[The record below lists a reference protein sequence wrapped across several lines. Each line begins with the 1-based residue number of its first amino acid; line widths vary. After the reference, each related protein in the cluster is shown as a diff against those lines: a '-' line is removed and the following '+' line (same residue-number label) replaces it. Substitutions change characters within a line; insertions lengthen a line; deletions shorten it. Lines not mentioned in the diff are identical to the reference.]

1 MYKKRIAAAVMS
13 ALMVMGTA
21 GCSGEANATSEAT
34 TEAATEATVTEA
46 ATEEETAAATETE
59 PDKAEAEVTLK
70 GEGAAKPEDF
80 VGEGDDADE
89 FSVKDGD
96 VLIDLQFE
104 NGDTCG
110 FGEYTNEGEFST
122 KSKDGKLVLDIKKCG
137 SVDYANQSYYDGFGL
152 SKGCVYTYSFDAS
165 CDIERKIEYRIQ
177 VNGGDYHAYVGDYVE
192 VGPEEQTFSVDFEMT
207 DPSDPAPRLCF
218 NMGKMDNM
226 DEDPGAHSV
235 TIDNVK
241 LVVKDASKAESM
253 SSLPGYV
260 KVAVNQIGYKPDDK
274 KIVVVKS
281 DRTDD
286 ESFIICNASTNET
299 VYTGT
304 LGAVINDPGAGMDVR
319 QGDFSDFNV
328 LGDYYIVT
336 EEGTSYRFTVSED
349 PYKDVYRDAVLM
361 LYRQRC
367 GMAVEGDAAGYAAHG
382 ECHLDEAVVYGN
394 EGVTKDVTGG
404 WHDAGDYGRYTVSG
418 AEAVA
423 DLMMAYRD
431 YEIEDDD
438 LGIPESGNGV
448 PDILDEARY
457 ELDWML
463 KMQDEETGGVYHKV
477 TGLAFPDT
485 VPPEEETA
493 TMYLMPISTTATGD
507 FAAVMA
513 MASQIY
519 KDIDP
524 EFSETALAAAEK
536 AWEYVKDIDDTKGYT
551 NPSDVSTGEYP
562 DTNTK
567 DEIYWAA
574 AELYLAGR
582 DDLEDTVKGY
592 IKDEKIIGGLGWID
606 MGTYADY
613 DLARS
618 GKAGVAEDAK
628 AELVKDADE
637 AVGKMAEAGYFTS
650 MGDNYPWGSNMTAAN
665 QSQLLQMTYA
675 VTGDEKYKEY
685 AALQLD
691 YLFGT
696 NAMGYCFVTGYG
708 TYSPKDP
715 HHRPSQ
721 ITDGVINGM
730 LVGGPNGG
738 LEDPYAKTVLEG
750 QSPAMCYVDSSQSYA
765 TNEVAIYWNS
775 PLIYAISAER

>member
-21 GCSGEANATSEAT
+21 GCAGEADTTAEAT

-152 SKGCVYTYSFDAS
+152 SKGCVYTYSFDIS
-165 CDIERKIEYRIQ
+165 CDIERKVEYRIQ
-177 VNGGDYHAYVGDYVE
+177 LNGGDYHAYVGDYIE
-192 VGPEEQTFSVDFEMT
+192 IGPEEQNISVDFEMT
-207 DPSDPAPRLCF
+207 DESDPAPRLCF

-235 TIDNVK
+235 TVDNVK
-241 LVVKDASKAESM
+241 IIVKDASKAESM

-286 ESFIICNASTNET
+286 ESFIICDASTNET

-304 LGAVINDPGAGMDVR
+304 LGAVISDPGAGLDVR
-319 QGDFSDFNV
+319 QGDFSDFNA

-336 EEGTSYRFTVSED
+336 EEGTSYRFTVSEA

-431 YEIEDDD
+431 YEIKDDD

-463 KMQDEETGGVYHKV
+463 KMQDSETGGVYHKV
-477 TGLAFPDT
+477 TGLSFPDT

-524 EFSETALAAAEK
+524 EFAETAFAAAEK

-618 GKAGVAEDAK
+618 DKAVAEDAK
-628 AELVKDADE
+628 AELIKDADE

-665 QSQLLQMTYA
+665 QSQLLQMVYNITKDA
-675 VTGDEKYKEY
+675 KYKEY
-685 AALQLD
+685 AELQLD

-696 NAMGYCFVTGYG
+696 NALGYCFVTGYG

-721 ITDGVINGM
+721 ITDGVISGM

-738 LEDPYAKTVLEG
+738 LEDPYAQTVLEG
-750 QSPAMCYVDSSQSYA
+750 QSPAMCYIDSSQSYA

-775 PLIYAISAER
+775 PLIYAIAAER

>member
-21 GCSGEANATSEAT
+21 GCSGEAVSNSETTTETA
-34 TEAATEATVTEA
+34 TEAASATEA
-46 ATEEETAAATETE
+46 ATEESKDTDESTEGTE
-59 PDKAEAEVTLK
+59 ASEVTLV
-70 GEGAAKPEDF
+70 GTGAAKPEDF

-89 FSVKDGD
+89 FAVSNGD
-96 VLIDLQFE
+96 TLIDLTFD
-104 NGDTCG
+104 NDTSG
-110 FGEYTNEGEFST
+110 FGEYMNEGEFST
-122 KSKDGKLVLDIKKCG
+122 KAKDGKLVLDIKKCG

-152 SKGCVYTYSFDAS
+152 SKGCVYTYSFDIS
-165 CDIERKIEYRIQ
+165 CDIERKVEYRIQ
-177 VNGGDYHAYVGDYVE
+177 VNGGDYHAYVGDYIE
-192 VGPEEQTFSVDFEMT
+192 VGPEEQNISVDFEMT

-319 QGDFSDFNV
+319 QGDFSDFNA

-336 EEGTSYRFTVSED
+336 EEGTSYKFTVSED
-349 PYKDVYRDAVLM
+349 PYKDVYKDAVLM

-382 ECHLDEAVVYGN
+382 ECHLDEAVIYSN

-431 YEIEDDD
+431 YKIEDDD
-438 LGIPESGNGV
+438 LGIPESGNGI

-524 EFSETALAAAEK
+524 EFSETAFAAAEK

-637 AVGKMAEAGYFTS
+637 AVGKMVEAGYFTS

-665 QSQLLQMTYA
+665 QSQLLQMAYA

-775 PLIYAISAER
+775 PLIYAIAAER

>member
-21 GCSGEANATSEAT
+21 GCSGEANTTSEAT

-46 ATEEETAAATETE
+46 ASEEAKDTEESTEG
-59 PDKAEAEVTLK
+59 AEANEVTLVGT
-70 GEGAAKPEDF
+70 GEAKPEDF

-89 FSVKDGD
+89 FAVNDGD
-96 VLIDLQFE
+96 VLIDLTFD
-104 NGDTCG
+104 NDTSG
-110 FGEYTNEGEFST
+110 FGEYMNEGEFST
-122 KSKDGKLVLDIKKCG
+122 KAKDGKLVLDIKKCG
-137 SVDYANQSYYDGFGL
+137 SVDYANQSFYDGFGL
-152 SKGCVYTYSFDAS
+152 SKGCVYTYSFDVS

-226 DEDPGAHSV
+226 DEDPGAHIV

-431 YEIEDDD
+431 FEIEDDD

>member
-1 MYKKRIAAAVMS
+1 MNKKKIAAALMS
-13 ALMVMGTA
+13 TFMVIGSA
-21 GCSGEANATSEAT
+21 GCGAGAEPT
-34 TEAATEATVTEA
+34 TQAATEASTEA
-46 ATEEETAAATETE
+46 AASETDTEAPSTESTVTDAAGSEEVKLTGT
-59 PDKAEAEVTLK
+59 
-70 GEGAAKPEDF
+70 GAAKPEDF
-80 VGEGDDADE
+80 IGGGDDADE
-89 FSVKDGD
+89 YAISDGD
-96 VLIDLQFE
+96 VLIDLNFD
-104 NGDTCG
+104 NNDTAG
-110 FGEYTNEGEFST
+110 FGEYMNEGEFTT
-122 KSKDGKLVLDIKKCG
+122 KAKDGKLVLDIKKCG
-137 SVDYANQSYYDGFGL
+137 SVDYANQSYYDGFSL
-152 SKGCVYTYSFDAS
+152 SKGCVYTYSFDITS
-165 CDIERKIEYRIQ
+165 DIERKVEYRIQ
-177 VNGGDYHAYVGDYVE
+177 LNGGDYHAYVGDYIE
-192 VGPEEQTFSVDFEMT
+192 VGPDEQNISVDFEMT
-207 DPSDPAPRLCF
+207 DDSDPAPRLCF

-226 DEDPGAHSV
+226 DEDPGAHTV
-235 TIDNVK
+235 TVDNVK
-241 LVVKDASKAESM
+241 LVVKDASNAETM

-260 KVAVNQIGYKPDDK
+260 PVAVNQVGYKPADK

-281 DRTDD
+281 DSSDD
-286 ESFIICNASTNET
+286 ESFIICDLSTNET
-299 VYTGT
+299 VYTGK
-304 LGAVINDPGAGMDVR
+304 LGDKITDPGAGIDVR
-319 QGDFSDFNV
+319 QGDFSDFAEA
-328 LGDYYIVT
+328 GDYYIVT
-336 EEGTSYRFTVSED
+336 AEGASYPFKVSED
-349 PYKDVYRDAVLM
+349 PYKDIYKEAVLM

-367 GMAVEGDAAGYAAHG
+367 GMAVEGDAAGYAAHA
-382 ECHLDEAVVYGN
+382 ECHLKDAVVYGN
-394 EGVTKDVTGG
+394 EDITKDVTGG
-404 WHDAGDYGRYTVSG
+404 WHDAGDYGRYVVSG

-431 YEIEDDD
+431 YDIKDDD
-438 LGIPESGNGV
+438 LGIPESGNGI

-463 KMQDEETGGVYHKV
+463 KMQDDETGGVYHKV

-513 MASQIY
+513 MASVIY

-524 EFSETALAAAEK
+524 EFAESAYSAAEK
-536 AWEYVKDIDDTKGYT
+536 AWDYVKDTEDTKGYK

-562 DTNTK
+562 DSNTN
-567 DEIYWAA
+567 DEKYWAA

-582 DDLEDTVKGY
+582 DDLEDTVKAF
-592 IKDEKIIGGLGWID
+592 IKDEKIVGGLGWID

-618 GKAGVAEDAK
+618 DKAVAEDAK
-628 AELVKDADE
+628 AELIKDADE

-665 QSQLLQMTYA
+665 QSQMLQMAYN
-675 VTGDEKYKEY
+675 VSGDAKYKEY

-696 NAMGYCFVTGYG
+696 NAMGYCFVTGFG
-708 TYSPKDP
+708 TYSPKNP

-721 ITDGVINGM
+721 ITDGVISGM

-738 LEDPYAKTVLEG
+738 LEDPYAQTVLEG
-750 QSPAMCYVDSSQSYA
+750 QSPAMCYIDSSQSYA

-775 PLIYAISAER
+775 PLIYAIAAER